1 MRKIILAS
9 TVPVSLSLFFRGLLR
24 ELSDEYE
31 VAALSSPEPELE
43 EVARREEVRSFGISM
58 RRGIAP
64 IHDLAALFRILSLFR
79 RERPQMVHSI
89 TPKAGLLSMMA
100 ARIAGVPVRVHTFTG
115 LMFPSSRGFRRR
127 LLMTTDRITCS
138 CATHVIAEGEGV
150 RGDLLKYG
158 ITRKNVRVLGY
169 GNLRGVD
176 MEYYSRT
183 AEVAE
188 RASALRA
195 SLGVSDG
202 GFVFVYA
209 GRVVRDKGIDELAE
223 AFCRLRSEGAD
234 VHLLL
239 AGRMESGDPVSPR
252 TEEIIASN
260 EAIRFTARW
269 VDDVRPWYAAADA
282 LVFPSHREGFPNAVL
297 EAGAMELPSIVTDIN
312 GSREIIR
319 DGETGIVI
327 AAGDAEA
334 LYEAMKRMAGNRGR
348 AAAMGIEARKA
359 VAERWEQS
367 FVRAK
372 LKEFY
377 REISI

>member
-43 EVARREEVRSFGISM
+43 EVARREGVRSFGISM

-127 LLMTTDRITCS
+127 LLMTTDRITCR

-195 SLGVSDG
+195 SLGISDG

-239 AGRMESGDPVSPR
+239 AGCMESGDPVSPR

-269 VDDVRPWYAAADA
+269 MDDVRPWYAAADA